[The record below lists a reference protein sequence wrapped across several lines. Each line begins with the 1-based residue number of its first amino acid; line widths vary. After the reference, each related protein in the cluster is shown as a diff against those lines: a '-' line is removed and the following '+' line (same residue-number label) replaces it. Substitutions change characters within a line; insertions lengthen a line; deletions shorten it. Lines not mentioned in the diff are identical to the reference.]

1 MILRKEVISLPN
13 NNNNNRLL
21 VSEAAGALD
30 QLKFEVAQDLG
41 VSVSSPQ
48 ELQQRLDE
56 RKYEIASE
64 LHIPLQHGY
73 NGDITSRQAGKVGGR
88 LGGHLG
94 GQMVKRMIA
103 LAEQTL
109 SNQQ

>member
-1 MILRKEVISLPN
+1 MPS
-13 NNNNNRLL
+13 NNNNNRPL
-21 VSEAAGALD
+21 VSAAAGALD

-41 VSVSSPQ
+41 VNVSNLQ
-48 ELQQRLDE
+48 DLQQRLDE

-64 LHIPLQHGY
+64 LNIPFQHGY
-73 NGDITSRQAGKVGGR
+73 NGQLTSREAGKVGGR

-103 LAEQTL
+103 QAEQAL
-109 SNQQ
+109 SNQQK